1 MSKREVHLMG
11 LCQVSDRHVI
21 MIDVDSLASYDAY
34 FQMQH
39 AIVLG
44 YNNLR
49 NQLAQS
55 RFGRPFTKC
64 NAEQRD
70 AINMVYPQRISEK

>member
-1 MSKREVHLMG
+1 
-11 LCQVSDRHVI
+11 
-21 MIDVDSLASYDAY
+21 
-34 FQMQH
+34 MQH